1 MIAEPVPAL
10 AQASKGPAQQDQRDD
25 HADRLEVDVAQAPGG
40 VDRILDRWRC
50 CTCAKPRPR
59 GGPPIGWNGD
69 IGGEVAYGRLACNGL
84 ADALLARHANSC
96 AVHDDGAM
104 QEDADLQIHTLT
116 AMG

>member
-1 MIAEPVPAL
+1 MRK
-10 AQASKGPAQQDQRDD
+10 ASATRGT
-25 HADRLEVDVAQAPGG
+25 ADWME
-40 VDRILDRWRC
+40 
-50 CTCAKPRPR
+50 R
-59 GGPPIGWNGD
+59 GHRRR
-69 IGGEVAYGRLACNGL
+69 VAYGRLACNGL